1 MLLNSIFLFQLINY
15 LQFDC
20 VIFKIV
26 GSSKAACCV
35 GEWDSKCWDTQ
46 GDYNFNHACNMCVVS
61 YCSGPCNGIGNGG
74 YNSSLKYTEA
84 CATCCRTYEHE
95 TDWNC
100 DAGKI

>member
-1 MLLNSIFLFQLINY
+1 
-15 LQFDC
+15 
-20 VIFKIV
+20 
-26 GSSKAACCV
+26 
-35 GEWDSKCWDTQ
+35 
-46 GDYNFNHACNMCVVS
+46 MCVVS